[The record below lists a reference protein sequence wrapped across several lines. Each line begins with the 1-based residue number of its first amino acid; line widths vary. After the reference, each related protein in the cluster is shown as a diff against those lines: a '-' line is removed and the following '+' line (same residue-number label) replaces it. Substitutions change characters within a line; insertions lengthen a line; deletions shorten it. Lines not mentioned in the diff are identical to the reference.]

1 MNITPT
7 FRKFHL
13 QRHEDTSGVSGLGR
27 IAEGIVFS
35 DGTTVVR
42 WLSACGSTNVYANSE
57 GVKQVHGHG
66 GNTELVWDDPDPA
79 PGDNSAEDEGLN
91 KILDDP
97 ESCKKI
103 VAVAEA
109 AIKEEE
115 AAIKEEKAAA
125 AEAKKPKKNKKKA
138 TSKL

>member
-66 GNTELVWDDPDPA
+66 GNTELVWDYPDPA
-79 PGDNSAEDEGLN
+79 PGDNADNEELN

-115 AAIKEEKAAA
+115 AAIKEEL
-125 AEAKKPKKNKKKA
+125 EVKKPRKRKKKA

>member
-79 PGDNSAEDEGLN
+79 PGDNAADNGELY

-115 AAIKEEKAAA
+115 AAIKEEEAA
-125 AEAKKPKKNKKKA
+125 AEAKKPRKRKKKA
-138 TSKL
+138 TAKL